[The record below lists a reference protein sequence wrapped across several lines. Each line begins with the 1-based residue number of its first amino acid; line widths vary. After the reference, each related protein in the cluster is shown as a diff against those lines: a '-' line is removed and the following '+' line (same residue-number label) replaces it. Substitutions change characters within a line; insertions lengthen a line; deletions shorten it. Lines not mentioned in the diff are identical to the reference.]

1 MMEFR
6 GAKDV
11 ARAIHLQT
19 VALSPFAPTEARKT
33 ALDEVL
39 DFLNTD
45 KAWVGNK
52 RVPIRKYPERKGD

>member
-1 MMEFR
+1 MEFR

-19 VALSPFAPTEARKT
+19 VALSPFAPTEARKA
-33 ALDEVL
+33 ALDEAL

-45 KAWVGNK
+45 KVWAGNK
-52 RVPIRKYPERKGD
+52 RVPIRKYMGRKVD